1 MNEQQLLMSGAK
13 ALNIELTEAQQSA
26 LLRYHQLLVKWNK
39 AFNLTAVRDPMEMV
53 SRHLVDS
60 LSVLPFIDR
69 KTVLDVGSG
78 GGMPGV
84 MIAICQ
90 PDTQVV
96 SLDSNGKKTRFLQQ
110 VKTDLQLTNF
120 TVEHTRLEQ
129 YEPQQKFDMITCRA
143 FASLHDMVNWSQQ
156 ALAADGV
163 WVAMKGVYPHEE
175 IAALPNWAQVA
186 KVTEIQVPQS
196 DGERHI
202 VHITR

>member
-13 ALNIELTEAQQSA
+13 ALDITLSEAQQSA
-26 LLRYHQLLVKWNK
+26 LLRYHALLVKWNK
-39 AFNLTAVRDPMEMV
+39 AYNLTAVRDPMEMV

-110 VKTDLQLTNF
+110 VKIDLQLDNF
-120 TVEHTRLEQ
+120 SVEHTRLEQ
-129 YEPQQKFDMITCRA
+129 YEPEQKFDMITCRA
-143 FASLHDMVNWSQQ
+143 FASLRDMVNWSQQ
-156 ALAADGV
+156 ALADTGV
-163 WVAMKGVYPHEE
+163 WVAMKGVYPHDE
-175 IAALPNWAQVA
+175 IADLPAWAKVS
-186 KVTEIQVPQS
+186 KVTEIDVPQS